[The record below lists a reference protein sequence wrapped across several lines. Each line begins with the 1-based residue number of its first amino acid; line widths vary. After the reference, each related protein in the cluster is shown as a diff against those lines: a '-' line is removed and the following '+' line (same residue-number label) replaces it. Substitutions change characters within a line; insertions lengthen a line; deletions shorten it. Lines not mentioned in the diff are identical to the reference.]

1 LIAKRSMDKKIFPG
15 AWENIGGRL
24 EGEETLDECVEREV
38 FEEIGCSPLWL
49 KQIKTKI
56 SKYESK
62 KYLNVLYVGEIE
74 KIGKIN
80 RKEVEQLKWISYGE
94 KETFHFFPGND
105 EAVDLAFGYM
115 ENLT

>member
-1 LIAKRSMDKKIFPG
+1 MDVEVSCSFIPLDYRNKKILIAKRSMDKKIFPG

-62 KYLNVLYVGEIE
+62 N
-74 KIGKIN
+74 
-80 RKEVEQLKWISYGE
+80 
-94 KETFHFFPGND
+94 T
-105 EAVDLAFGYM
+105 
-115 ENLT
+115 